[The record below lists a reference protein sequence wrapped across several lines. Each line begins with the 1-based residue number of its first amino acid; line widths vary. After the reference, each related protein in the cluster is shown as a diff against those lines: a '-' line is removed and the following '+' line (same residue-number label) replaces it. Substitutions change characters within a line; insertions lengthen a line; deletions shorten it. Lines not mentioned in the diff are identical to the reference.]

1 MPQKSENS
9 KKKQSKKK
17 KNTTADKVKKI
28 QGQISELSESN
39 EILKQKIQQIEDT
52 NSAIN
57 EQRNQELQKAKA
69 IKKKKIAYGV
79 SFGLIGATVVGLSIG
94 LPIAMTN
101 KIINQASLILFTD
114 WDISNLRQKII
125 QKVNS
130 EKLSESAFAK
140 YVMSDLF
147 KNELTSSRKNIG
159 NLIVNVE
166 ITNYSTNLITFQVT
180 LILDKDKYDYQYD
193 GSNSNIKISEN
204 ILSITYEGTNS
215 ITFEG
220 ENNSQ
225 TKGVI

>member
-1 MPQKSENS
+1 MTKKSENS
-9 KKKQSKKK
+9 KKNQVKR

-39 EILKQKIQQIEDT
+39 EILKKKIQQIEDT

-57 EQRNQELQKAKA
+57 EQRNQELQKAKV

-79 SFGLIGATVVGLSIG
+79 TFGLIGAIAVGLSIG

-101 KIINQASLILFTD
+101 KIINQATLILFTD

-125 QKVNS
+125 EKVNS
-130 EKLSESAFAK
+130 EKLSEPALAK
-140 YVMSDLF
+140 YAMTDLF

-166 ITNYSTNLITFQVT
+166 VTNYSTNSITFQVT
-180 LILDKDKYDYQYD
+180 LTLDKDKYDYQYD
-193 GSNSNIKISEN
+193 GSNSNIKISDN

-220 ENNSQ
+220 ENN
-225 TKGVI
+225 I

>member
-1 MPQKSENS
+1 
-9 KKKQSKKK
+9 
-17 KNTTADKVKKI
+17 
-28 QGQISELSESN
+28 QITELTESN
-39 EILKQKIQQIEDT
+39 EILKQKIQEIEDT

-57 EQRNQELQKAKA
+57 EQRNQELQKEKS

-79 SFGLIGATVVGLSIG
+79 SFGLIGATAIGLSIG

-101 KIINQASLILFTD
+101 KIINQASLVLFTD

-159 NLIVNVE
+159 NLIVKVE
-166 ITNYSTNLITFQVT
+166 VANYSTNLITFQVT

-193 GSNSNIKISEN
+193 GTNQNIKISDN
-204 ILSITYEGTNS
+204 ILTITYEGTNS

-220 ENNSQ
+220 ENNNQNKRSS
-225 TKGVI
+225 